1 MIPALAAGEPSFTV
15 RVIRH
20 GRQRGVCHGSSNYS
34 ALQLQCGD
42 AAPTFAA
49 GARCGQGAPACRS
62 AAIFEGPPRGRA
74 AEIAGVTPQIVR
86 DWVMQYNEE
95 ESDGLVNRKA
105 PGPVSRLIDAQRRA
119 LAKRMEAGPDRP
131 STAW

>member
-1 MIPALAAGEPSFTV
+1 
-15 RVIRH
+15 
-20 GRQRGVCHGSSNYS
+20 
-34 ALQLQCGD
+34 
-42 AAPTFAA
+42 
-49 GARCGQGAPACRS
+49 
-62 AAIFEGPPRGRA
+62 
-74 AEIAGVTPQIVR
+74 VTPQIVR